1 MTKPSKGGGKGS
13 LPEKGEM
20 TPVPRA
26 SRQVWQSGRK
36 PDIPVPPGY
45 RKRWTDDDTE
55 FVIMA
60 TPDEYSSYDEL
71 ASSLSVP
78 RTPGAVRL
86 RKDMAIRLL
95 DEKEYALER
104 AQSGL
109 HKHHDWSQVHR
120 VLMERGYLDL
130 PVSRKMHFARHL
142 RTPNASWRG
151 DGTQAVLRERNI
163 NKLDTRQAVRELIQR
178 KRDELAAAE

>member
-1 MTKPSKGGGKGS
+1 MAKPPKDGGKGS
-13 LPEKGEM
+13 LPEKREM

-26 SRQVWQSGRK
+26 SRQVWLSGKK
-36 PDIPVPPGY
+36 PAIPIPSGY

-55 FVIMA
+55 LVIKA

-78 RTPGAVRL
+78 RTPGAVRF

-95 DEKEYALER
+95 DEEDYALGL

-109 HKHHDWSQVHR
+109 HKHHDWNQVHR
-120 VLMERGYLDL
+120 VLRERGYFAL
-130 PVSRKMHFARHL
+130 PVSQKMHFARHL
-142 RTPNASWRG
+142 RTPSASWRG

-163 NKLDTRQAVRELIQR
+163 SKLDTRQAVQELIQR
-178 KRDELAAAE
+178 QRDEIAAAE